1 MKVLIVCS
9 GNVENF
15 SFEKHQ
21 AFIYDQVN
29 AIEKFN
35 RKVEFDYFF
44 IQGKGIIGYL
54 KNFTRLRSKLKNKKF
69 DLIHSHFALSA
80 LLSNLQRKVAVL
92 STFHGSDINLKKNRI
107 ISAVVELLSK
117 ETIYVSEKLHK
128 KSILKIRKNIIP
140 CGVDL
145 DVFKPFNFNEAKIK
159 SGLKEDKK
167 YILFSSSFDNP
178 VKNSGLAKEAL
189 AIIDDPQI
197 ELLELKGFSRT
208 EVAVLMSAVSLSLLT
223 SFSEGSPQFIK
234 EAMACNSPIVATNVG
249 DIEDVIAETEGCYL
263 AKFDAVDLAEKIKLA
278 LSFPLRTNG
287 RNNIQDF
294 DNKLIAKK
302 VYNIYHKISSER

>member
-9 GNVENF
+9 GNIENF

-29 AIEKFN
+29 AIKRFN
-35 RKVEFDYFF
+35 GKVQFDYFF

-54 KNFTRLRSKLKNKKF
+54 KNLSRLRAKLKSQKF

-80 LLSNLQRKVAVL
+80 LFSNLQRKVAVL

-117 ETIYVSEKLHK
+117 ETIYVSEKLYD
-128 KSILKIRKNIIP
+128 KSIFKGRKNIIP

-145 DVFKPFNFNEAKIK
+145 DIFIPLNFDEAVVK
-159 SGLKEDKK
+159 SGLNGHKK

-178 VKNSGLAKEAL
+178 VKNSVLAKEAL
-189 AIIDDPQI
+189 TIINDPQI
-197 ELLELKGFSRT
+197 ELLELKGFSRR
-208 EVAVLMSAVSLSLLT
+208 EVAALMSAVSLSLLT

-249 DIEDVIAETEGCYL
+249 DIKDVIAKTEGCYL
-263 AKFDAVDLAEKIKLA
+263 ANFEAVDLAEKIKLA
-278 LSFPLRTNG
+278 LLFPHKTNG
-287 RNNIQDF
+287 RNNIQNF
-294 DNKLIAKK
+294 DNQLIAKK
-302 VYNIYHKISSER
+302 VYSIYHKISSEK